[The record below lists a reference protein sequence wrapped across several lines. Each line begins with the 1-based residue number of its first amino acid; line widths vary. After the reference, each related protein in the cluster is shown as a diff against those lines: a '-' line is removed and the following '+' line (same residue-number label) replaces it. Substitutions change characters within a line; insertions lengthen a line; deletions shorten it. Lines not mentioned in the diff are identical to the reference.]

1 MFRKLVGSLSLF
13 LFLITA
19 STFGQINVGYMNTQ
33 EVLTQVPE
41 RAQVEQQMNDFIE
54 SRREEFQQRTKS
66 FQDAV
71 AEYQQNQANMSGS
84 ERERQEQ
91 QLAEREQELNQFQQ
105 QIQQQIQQ
113 QRQKLLQPIY
123 DRIDKAIAAVAEEM
137 NLDFVLSEATN
148 TGEEVIFYASNG
160 KLNVTQQ
167 VLERV
172 KNQSN

>member
-1 MFRKLVGSLSLF
+1 MFRKLVSSLSLF

-41 RAQVEQQMNDFIE
+41 RDQVEKQMNDFIE
-54 SRREEFQQRTKS
+54 SKREEFQQRTKS

-71 AEYQQNQANMSGS
+71 AEYQQNQANMSQA
-84 ERERQEQ
+84 EREKQEQ
-91 QLAEREQELNQFQQ
+91 QLAQREQELNQFQQ
-105 QIQQQIQQ
+105 QLQQQIQQ

-137 NLDFVLSEATN
+137 NLDFVLNEATN
-148 TGEEVIFYASNG
+148 TGEEVIFYASDG
-160 KLNVTQQ
+160 KLNITQQ

-172 KNQSN
+172 KNKSN

>member
-1 MFRKLVGSLSLF
+1 MFRKLVSSLSLF

-41 RAQVEQQMNDFIE
+41 RAQVEKQMNDFIE
-54 SRREEFQQRTKS
+54 SKREEFQQRTKS

-71 AEYQQNQANMSGS
+71 AEYQQNQANMSEA
-84 ERERQEQ
+84 ERQKQEQ
-91 QLAEREQELNQFQQ
+91 QLAQREQELNQFQQ
-105 QIQQQIQQ
+105 QLQQQIQQ

-137 NLDFVLSEATN
+137 NLDFVLNEATN
-148 TGEEVIFYASNG
+148 TGEEVIFYASDG
-160 KLNVTQQ
+160 KLNITQQ

-172 KNQSN
+172 KN

>member
-1 MFRKLVGSLSLF
+1 MFRKLVSSLSLF

-41 RAQVEQQMNDFIE
+41 RAQVEKQMNDFIE
-54 SRREEFQQRTKS
+54 SKREEFQQQTKS

-71 AEYQQNQANMSGS
+71 AEYQQNQANMSEA
-84 ERERQEQ
+84 EREKQEQ
-91 QLAEREQELNQFQQ
+91 QLAQREQELNQFQQ

-123 DRIDKAIAAVAEEM
+123 DRIDKAITAVAEEM
-137 NLDFVLSEATN
+137 NLDFVLNEATN
-148 TGEEVIFYASNG
+148 TGEEVIFYASDG
-160 KLNVTQQ
+160 KLNITQQ